1 MTVLSVCSAEV
12 REGESDTIQTALI
25 ESVLQGQLGRLLT
38 TAANDRNIPIAI
50 LDRDDSPAKQ
60 INATK
65 DNVSGSF
72 SNPED
77 IRKLARRCDIL
88 TVEIEHVDTYVL
100 EQIERESEAEG
111 KKIEIQP
118 SWETIRIIQD
128 KFLQKERLMKNNI
141 KVAQSIPIEV
151 ASETE
156 LGRAAENL
164 GLPFMLKARTGA
176 YDGKGNF
183 AVKSYSDFSA
193 ALESLKGR
201 SLYAERWVN
210 FTKELA
216 VMIVKTEEKSD
227 PTSWKSS
234 TVSYPAVETVHENN
248 ICKLVYAPARGI
260 SETTNIR
267 AQHLARK
274 AVSTFKGKGV
284 FGVELFWISDGSILL
299 NEIAPRPHN
308 SGHYTIEAC
317 RLSQYDAHLLS
328 ILDRPVPKAGLQIL
342 NPAIMLNI
350 LGGPAPKSYLRLA
363 DAADAVAAKVHLYGK
378 GNATKG
384 RKMGHLTVVGAI
396 MEEIEEEIKP
406 LITIADEIRDE
417 TPPNTER
424 IFHNDANNGFTP
436 LVGVITGSIS
446 DQPQLEA
453 CYKILTDFGIP
464 FEKGIKSAHR
474 TPDEMAKYAKE
485 ASDRGIKV
493 IIAAA
498 GGAAHLAGMTAAFA
512 KVTPVIGLPIKPS
525 IGDGTDSLLSMTS
538 MPRGCPVL
546 VVGINNS
553 TNAAL
558 GAARVLA
565 GWDDDLREKCREYT
579 EIAEWESLEND
590 WKLRNEASH

>member
-1 MTVLSVCSAEV
+1 M
-12 REGESDTIQTALI
+12 
-25 ESVLQGQLGRLLT
+25 
-38 TAANDRNIPIAI
+38 
-50 LDRDDSPAKQ
+50 
-60 INATK
+60 
-65 DNVSGSF
+65 
-72 SNPED
+72 
-77 IRKLARRCDIL
+77 ARHCNIL

-111 KKIEIQP
+111 KKIAIQP

-128 KFLQKERLMKNNI
+128 KYLQKERLIENRI
-141 KVAQSIPIEV
+141 EVAESIPIEF

-156 LGRAAENL
+156 LKRAAEKL

-183 AVKSYSDFSA
+183 VIKSDSDFSA
-193 ALESLKGR
+193 ALKALRGR
-201 SLYAERWVN
+201 PLYAEGWAN

-216 VMIVKTEEKSD
+216 VMVVKTKEEAD
-227 PTSWKSS
+227 PTTWESS
-234 TVSYPAVETVHENN
+234 TLSYPTVETVHEDS

-260 SETTNIR
+260 SEKTNIR
-267 AQHLARK
+267 AQQLARR
-274 AVSTFKGKGV
+274 AISTFKGKGI
-284 FGVELFWISDGSILL
+284 FGVELFLISDGSILL
-299 NEIAPRPHN
+299 NELCPRPHN

-328 ILDRPVPKAGLQIL
+328 ILDRPVPKAALQIL

-350 LGGPAPKSYLRLA
+350 LGGSAPKSYLRIA

-384 RKMGHLTVVGAI
+384 RKMGHLTVVGAS

-406 LITIADEIRDE
+406 LIAIADEIRDE
-417 TPPNTER
+417 PYQNTGR
-424 IFHNDANNGFTP
+424 DLQDVNKASP
-436 LVGVITGSIS
+436 MVGVIAGSIS

-453 CYKILTDFGIP
+453 CYKILNDFGIP

-474 TPDEMAKYAKE
+474 TPDAMAKYAKE

-498 GGAAHLAGMTAAFA
+498 GGAAHIAGMTAAFA

-525 IGDGTDSLLSMTS
+525 IGDGTDSLVSMTN

-546 VVGINNS
+546 TVGVNNS

-558 GAARVLA
+558 GAARLLA
-565 GWDDDLREKCREYT
+565 GWDHDLREKCKKYAENAERE
-579 EIAEWESLEND
+579 SVEND
-590 WKLRNEASH
+590 RKLQSGA